1 MSAKAFSR
9 ERFLTSP
16 GSGKFGGSPASL
28 LIVSV
33 LAFYCAIVCVLE
45 HLHGQSARTSIP
57 LAVIFFAVSIGALY
71 LSGLAWKKHG
81 TNIGRGAGR

>member
-9 ERFLTSP
+9 ERLLTSP

-33 LAFYCAIVCVLE
+33 LACYCATVCVLDY
-45 HLHGQSARTSIP
+45 LHGQSARTSIP
-57 LAVIFFAVSIGALY
+57 LAVIFLVVSAGALY
-71 LSGLAWKKHG
+71 LSRLAWKKHG
-81 TNIGRGAGR
+81 MNRDS